1 MKYSQE
7 ISCSKDNLRLIRD
20 FIKETLTIHAI
31 PENEIHSMVLAMDE
45 MCANLI
51 IHSHHCNIAES
62 FEIQI
67 IISKRA
73 GVTFKIL
80 DENEMFDLL
89 NYESPSLDELVKT
102 QRKGGIGLILVKKI
116 MDEITFRSENGKN
129 CCCLF
134 KKVEVQ

>member
-7 ISCSKDNLRLIRD
+7 IACSKDNLRLVRD
-20 FIKETLTIHAI
+20 FIKETLNQYVIA
-31 PENEIHSMVLAMDE
+31 EKEVHSMVLAMDE

-51 IHSHHCNIAES
+51 IHTHHCNIDDS

-67 IISKRA
+67 IVTENE
-73 GVTFKIL
+73 GVTFKII
-80 DENEMFDLL
+80 DEHEMFDLL
-89 NYESPSLDELVKT
+89 NYEAPSLDELVKT

-116 MDEITFRSENGKN
+116 MDNITIRTENGKN

-134 KKVEVQ
+134 KKVKVQ